1 MKTKAKKNKIEA
13 QNTHKQRM
21 SEESYQSN
29 RDGSEAGDTF
39 KEKEKRFAKN
49 YQSKLVKLDQA

>member
-1 MKTKAKKNKIEA
+1 
-13 QNTHKQRM
+13 M

-49 YQSKLVKLDQA
+49 YQSKLVKLD